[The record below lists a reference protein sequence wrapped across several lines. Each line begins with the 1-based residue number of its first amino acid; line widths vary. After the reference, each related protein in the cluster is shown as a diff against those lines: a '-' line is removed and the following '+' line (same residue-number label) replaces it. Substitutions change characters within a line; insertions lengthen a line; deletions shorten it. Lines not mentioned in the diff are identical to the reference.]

1 MQLSIMI
8 GDRINRIEAKLKVT
22 GTAKYA
28 VEYPLEDIAY
38 GVLVTSTIA
47 SGIIK
52 KISVDKAKASAG
64 VFSILSC
71 FDRPEV
77 PGYSKP
83 IDPNKARYYG
93 REYRLFA
100 DNRIAHYNQPVA
112 LVIADTLERAKY
124 AAGLVKVE
132 YEKLPHETSLLSN
145 LGRSIIPHRSSN
157 SLKGKPTALEGS
169 AVQIEQEYHTP
180 VQVHNSMEPHAAT
193 AWWESPNQLHIF
205 NKTQFVQSTVAAFA
219 EYFNLKKENII
230 VNSPFVGGAFGSAS
244 RVWPHEMAAVM
255 AALKV
260 GRPVRVALNR
270 DQVFNMVGYRPQAVQ
285 RIKIGADSGGKFVG
299 IKHEAWGST
308 SSYEEFVERITDPTK
323 SMYDCQNVQTAY
335 QLVPLDVSTPTH
347 ARGPGETTGSFAL
360 ESAVD
365 ELAYQLGMD
374 PIQLRIKNFASVDP
388 DNGLPW
394 TSNHLKAC
402 YEKGALLFG
411 WDKREPEPYTM
422 KSGEYLLGMG
432 MSAGIYKATRDAATA
447 SAQLNS
453 DGTYTV
459 KTSVADTGPGSA
471 TVFTQIAA
479 DTLGVDISAV
489 RFLWGNSTFPPAPG
503 QFGSHTTASVGSAV
517 YEVCIEL
524 KNKILDLTRS
534 GNKPKELVVT
544 KESAAAEGD
553 KKYSGKSFCANFV
566 EVLVH
571 PLTGTVKIKRVV
583 SVVDCGKVMN
593 HKTAESQVLG
603 SIVWGIGISLME
615 EGITDHRTGAYV
627 NNNLADY
634 HVPVNAD
641 MPDIKVHFIDKEDKI
656 LDPIGA
662 KGLGEIGLIGFTA
675 AVANAVYHAT
685 GKRIRNLPITPDKMI

>member
-1 MQLSIMI
+1 MI
-8 GDRINRIEAKLKVT
+8 GDRINRIEGKLKVT

-28 VEYPLEDIAY
+28 VEYPLENIAY
-38 GVLVTSTIA
+38 GMLVTSTIA
-47 SGIIK
+47 KGFIK
-52 KISVDKAKASAG
+52 NIYTDQAKASPG
-64 VFSILSC
+64 VLDILSC
-71 FDRPEV
+71 FNRPDI
-77 PGYSKP
+77 PGYHKP
-83 IDPNKARYYG
+83 IDENKARYYG
-93 REYRLFA
+93 KEYRLFA
-100 DNRIAHYNQPVA
+100 DNRIVHYNQPVA
-112 LVIADTLERAKY
+112 LVIAETLESARHASS
-124 AAGLVKVE
+124 LIKVE
-132 YEKLPHETSLLSN
+132 YQEYPHETSLLSN
-145 LGRSIIPHRSSN
+145 LDKSITPHRPSDSFKGN
-157 SLKGKPTALEGS
+157 SAALDTS

-193 AWWESPNQLHIF
+193 AWWKSPAQLHIF

-219 EYFNLKKENII
+219 EYFNLEKDNVI

-255 AALKV
+255 GALKV

-285 RIKIGADSGGKFVG
+285 RIKIGADRQGKFLG

-323 SMYDCQNVQTAY
+323 SMYNWPHIQTSY
-335 QLVPLDVSTPTH
+335 RLVPLDVSTPTH

-365 ELAYQLGMD
+365 ELSYQLRID
-374 PIQLRIKNFASVDP
+374 PIQLRIKNFAAIDP

-394 TSNHLKAC
+394 TSNHLKLC

-411 WDKREPEPYTM
+411 WDKRKPEPGSM

-432 MSAGIYKATRDAATA
+432 MSAGIYKATREPSTA

-453 DGTYTV
+453 DGTYTI

-471 TVFTQIAA
+471 TVFAQIAA
-479 DTLGVDISAV
+479 DTLGVDILAV
-489 RFLWGNSTFPPAPG
+489 KFLWGNSSFPPAPG

-517 YEVCIEL
+517 YEVCMEL
-524 KNKILDLTRS
+524 KDKIRDYRRAGTI
-534 GNKPKELVVT
+534 PKEILVT
-544 KESAAAEGD
+544 KESASAEGE

-571 PLTGTVKIKRVV
+571 PLTGTVKVNRVV
-583 SVVDCGKVMN
+583 SAVDCGRVMN

-615 EGITDHRTGAYV
+615 EGITDHRTGSYV

-634 HVPVNAD
+634 HVPVHAD
-641 MPDIKVHFIDKEDKI
+641 MPDIKIHFIDKEDKI